1 MKKGTIIAVSLA
13 ALAVIGIMILGR
25 SINGAMSSQAE
36 VTIKSDLTAPETL
49 FDFGVISMK
58 DGNVAHTFQVKNPTD
73 KDLTVVRLSTSCM
86 CTNAYIVDGASRSG
100 PYGMPGMGGTKTNT
114 VFKARKSKKIEIVF
128 DPNAHGPA
136 GVGPMQRFIHLTDAS
151 GGKLQLQITGTVK
164 P

>member
-13 ALAVIGIMILGR
+13 ALAVIGIMLLGR
-25 SINGAMSSQAE
+25 SINGAMSSQTE
-36 VTIKSDLTAPETL
+36 VTIKSDLKAPETL

-58 DGNVAHTFQVKNPTD
+58 NGNVAHTFQVKNPTD

-86 CTNAYIVDGASRSG
+86 CTTAYIVDGASRSG

-114 VFKARKSKKIEIVF
+114 IFEAGKSKEIEVVF

-136 GVGPMQRFIHLTDAS
+136 GVGPMQRFIHLTDTS